1 MAGVFQVM
9 AFAVS
14 AMDKRDADP
23 ALMSKL
29 AKIAT
34 SEMITSKVWNGFY
47 LVDELFFLIMSS
59 YMYMVVLEFYYRE
72 LVKLVEDC

>member
-23 ALMSKL
+23 HLMSKL

-34 SEMITSKVWNGFY
+34 SEMITSKVWNGFEF
-47 LVDELFFLIMSS
+47 LSTGMNCFFLSCQHACLWLFWSS
-59 YMYMVVLEFYYRE
+59 TILSW
-72 LVKLVEDC
+72 

>member
-23 ALMSKL
+23 PLMSKL

-34 SEMITSKVWNGFY
+34 SEMITSKVWNGFC

-59 YMYMVVLEFYYRE
+59 YIYMVVLEFYYRE
-72 LVKLVEDC
+72 LVKSVEDC

>member
-23 ALMSKL
+23 PLMSKL

-47 LVDELFFLIMSS
+47 LV
-59 YMYMVVLEFYYRE
+59 LE
-72 LVKLVEDC
+72 